1 MRGKEMHASVEW
13 QGKMSFVGQAE
24 EAATVALDA
33 PAAVGGES
41 NGFRP
46 KELLLNGLAGCT
58 AMDVISILRKMKCE
72 PEAFRVE
79 VTAVETEEH
88 PRVFTSFH
96 LKYVVKGPVPEAKLQ
111 KAINLSQ
118 ERYCGVTVMYR
129 HFAEVTHEYGI
140 EC

>member
-1 MRGKEMHASVEW
+1 MYASVEW
-13 QGKMSFVGQAE
+13 QGKMAFSGKAE
-24 EAATVALDA
+24 GETTVALDA
-33 PAAVGGES
+33 PPAVGGEG

-58 AMDVISILRKMKCE
+58 AMDVIAILRKMKCE

-79 VTAVETEEH
+79 VTATETEEH
-88 PRVFTSFH
+88 PKVFTAFH
-96 LKYVVKGPVPEAKLQ
+96 LKYIVRGAVPVEKLE

-129 HFAEVTHEYGI
+129 SFAEVTHEYLI
-140 EC
+140 ES

>member
-1 MRGKEMHASVEW
+1 MHASVEW
-13 QGKMSFVGQAE
+13 QGKMGFVGQAE
-24 EAATVALDA
+24 EVTTVALDA
-33 PAAVGGES
+33 PAAVGGEG

-79 VTAVETEEH
+79 VMATETEEH
-88 PRVFTSFH
+88 PKVFTTFH
-96 LKYVVKGPVPEAKLQ
+96 IKYIVKGAVPVEKLE

-129 HFAEVTHEYGI
+129 SFAEVTHEYVIGL
-140 EC
+140 